1 MDDGEGI
8 GSGEKGGGGLE
19 SGSGMYSQSPVGVVM
34 DRVMPIFWRWGQ
46 SGGEEGVVGEEV
58 LRDEAGWLKIL
69 LPLLSF
75 LFIPTHSS
83 ASCSD
88 EGQRMQG
95 ESTMSPTSIR

>member
-19 SGSGMYSQSPVGVVM
+19 SGSGIYSPGMYSQLPVGVVM

-58 LRDEAGWLKIL
+58 LRDEAG
-69 LPLLSF
+69 
-75 LFIPTHSS
+75 
-83 ASCSD
+83 
-88 EGQRMQG
+88 
-95 ESTMSPTSIR
+95 